1 MINISSVKGM
11 NSNTDL
17 NIYQKPGKKKKK
29 TLHPAV
35 LHMPQTWLLTRY
47 TVLVAWNMKPLIFP

>member
-35 LHMPQTWLLTRY
+35 LHMPQTWLLSRY
-47 TVLVAWNMKPLIFP
+47 TVLVA